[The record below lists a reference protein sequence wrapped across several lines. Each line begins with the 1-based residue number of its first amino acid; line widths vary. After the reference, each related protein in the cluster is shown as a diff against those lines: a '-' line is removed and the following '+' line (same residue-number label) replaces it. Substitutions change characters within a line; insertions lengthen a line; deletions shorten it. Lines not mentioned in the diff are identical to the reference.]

1 MSSSQ
6 GGDRFDSRASL
17 TMITLSSLLKV
28 TGDAAANP
36 NTPDAK
42 AMEMNIS
49 NHTIV
54 ASNYTITHVGSA
66 LL

>member
-6 GGDRFDSRASL
+6 GGDRFDSSVSL

-28 TGDAAANP
+28 TGDAAVNP

-42 AMEMNIS
+42 AMEMNIT
-49 NHTIV
+49 NHTFV
-54 ASNYTITHVGSA
+54 ASNDTITHVGSA
-66 LL
+66 LM